1 MPSKNSTNLTSN
13 ASDIPSFSNK
23 FFNSYKKASIS
34 KNKKIKFNNKII
46 HQSKI
51 LDYFKEDPNLN
62 NVKKDLENLLK
73 KIKKDKKYFFSTKDI
88 IMLESLKSDEFEF
101 PKKYENIYEAG
112 NPNIP
117 YDIQILINREETGLA
132 LLRLVQI
139 IGEDK
144 AIDVGSETLYFIVSV
159 LNQLNLDKI
168 RNKLLLKVLPLKV

>member
-1 MPSKNSTNLTSN
+1 ML
-13 ASDIPSFSNK
+13 
-23 FFNSYKKASIS
+23 KAIS
-34 KNKKIKFNNKII
+34 KPVFVKFDFDLFIAII
-46 HQSKI
+46 FCKAWFI
-51 LDYFKEDPNLN
+51 
-62 NVKKDLENLLK
+62 
-73 KIKKDKKYFFSTKDI
+73 T
-88 IMLESLKSDEFEF
+88 DEFEF

-117 YDIQILINREETGLA
+117 YDIQILINREETGLT

-144 AIDVGSETLYFIVSV
+144 VIDVGSETLYFIVSV